1 MSKNWMD
8 MVNDMDETE
17 AQETD
22 FQPLPDG
29 WYEAMTSGAKEKV
42 NSSGKG
48 HHLSVSFTIIGP
60 SHEGRLVWGTYNV
73 DNPNETAMKIGI
85 GELKRMMLAAGLEK
99 MGDVSDLDGLTCW
112 IKVGRDKR
120 NNERNVIKA
129 YRANAPDADDPVRKS
144 DAPKPEARPAEAP
157 AAPVRKPWLK
167 K

>member
-29 WYEAMTSGAKEKV
+29 WYEATTSGAKEKV

-129 YRANAPDADDPVRKS
+129 YRANAPDSS
-144 DAPKPEARPAEAP
+144 DEPKAEAPKPAAKPEAA